1 MTPLGSVDRATRPSP
16 GAREPIDEA
25 AICSE
30 AYSRAT
36 PVGRGAFSLATTALP
51 SAMRQETS
59 VRVADLIKPDSVIAD
74 LKVADKA
81 RALRELA
88 RRAAPFVNVSEA
100 AMHDALTV
108 REGLGSTGVG
118 AGIAIPHARIA
129 GLTGLYGLFARLGR
143 PIDFQAIDGRPVDL
157 VFLLLVPESA
167 GSEHLAALACVS
179 RALRNPATAKLL
191 RGTTEAAALY
201 AILTDKS
208 VG

>member
-1 MTPLGSVDRATRPSP
+1 M
-16 GAREPIDEA
+16 
-25 AICSE
+25 
-30 AYSRAT
+30 
-36 PVGRGAFSLATTALP
+36 
-51 SAMRQETS
+51 
-59 VRVADLIKPDSVIAD
+59 RVADLIKPDSVIAD

-100 AMHDALTV
+100 AMHDALTA

-118 AGIAIPHARIA
+118 AGVAIPHARIA

-208 VG
+208 AG